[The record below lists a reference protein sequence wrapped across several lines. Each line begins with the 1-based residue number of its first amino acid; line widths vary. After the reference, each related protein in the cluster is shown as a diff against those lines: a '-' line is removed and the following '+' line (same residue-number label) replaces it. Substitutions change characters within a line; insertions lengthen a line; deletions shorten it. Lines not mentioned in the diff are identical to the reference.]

1 MDPRPLAEAV
11 WVCATS
17 AQPRVR
23 HPRRAGR
30 GTRGTAPAALFHS
43 IDPRASKVV
52 HSELPADDLPRA
64 AFYQSV
70 PGETSA
76 WGESAYW
83 LVRAGDEAELGA
95 DGALLGLDSLH
106 QGPVLIA
113 AVESIDDAL
122 NRVRDAGGSVV
133 QDKPPVPGVGWSAY
147 FIDPEGN
154 TVGLFQNDPRAATG

>member
-1 MDPRPLAEAV
+1 M
-11 WVCATS
+11 
-17 AQPRVR
+17 
-23 HPRRAGR
+23 
-30 GTRGTAPAALFHS
+30 
-43 IDPRASKVV
+43 SKIV
-52 HSELPADDLPRA
+52 HFELPADDLPRA
-64 AFYQSV
+64 AAFYQKV
-70 PGETSA
+70 LGWETSA
-76 WGESAYW
+76 WGDAPYW